1 VDTKDANG
9 VVVFTEEKL
18 VGEVVL
24 QSVQADRSKASY
36 SGNVEIKAGWLVKA
50 K

>member
-1 VDTKDANG
+1 
-9 VVVFTEEKL
+9 VVFTEEKL

-24 QSVQADRSKASY
+24 QSVQHDRSKASY
-36 SGNVEIKAGWLVKA
+36 SGNLDVKAGWIVKV